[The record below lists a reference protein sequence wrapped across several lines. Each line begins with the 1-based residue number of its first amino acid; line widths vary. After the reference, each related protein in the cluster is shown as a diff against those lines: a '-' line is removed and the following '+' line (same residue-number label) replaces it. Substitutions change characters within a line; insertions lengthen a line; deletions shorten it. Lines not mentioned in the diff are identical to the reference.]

1 MKTDMLPAIAFC
13 LTAALSAGQPQAP
26 VPEKQTHIRGRIVS
40 AETGQPLARARVT
53 LLSAVTP
60 GRPLMTTSTNSQG
73 NYDLRDVPPGSYFVA
88 AARSGYLE
96 LQYGQRRAR
105 ERGLSVEVKQGESIG
120 RIDIA
125 LARGG
130 VVAGHVVDENGE
142 PYAGVMI
149 TVWQMRYQQGRR
161 VPFPS
166 GTERTDDLGAYRIPG
181 LQPGTYTVSGLS
193 TETWRNEKS
202 ETLGYASTYYP
213 GATIDQAQPITIEP
227 GQQRTTL
234 DFALVAARTSRLR
247 GRVTRPT
254 GEPVSGE
261 SVTLAPSIRGT
272 GLTFVTGAPI
282 STRTGAD
289 GSFELRDVPPGTY
302 ALRGNV
308 GRNETHSIPVD
319 VEGDIDNLLLVP
331 RSGSTVTGVV
341 VTDTGE
347 PPPFPASG
355 ARLSLLA
362 PEPERVLPTVRVP
375 AINSDWSFTLSNVGG
390 PFLFRLSGFPEA
402 WMIDSVQLNDD
413 DFTDVPWDVP
423 TGARQISGLRIVIT
437 KEVATIDGSVVTSKG
452 TPTADAIVVVFP
464 DDERQWMFG
473 SRFVRTA
480 RPTTEGRYSI
490 SGLPAGEYLV
500 VAEQE
505 LMDGEW
511 ESREF
516 LKRVATRAA
525 RVTLPRGAAKSLDVR
540 VASSR

>member
-1 MKTDMLPAIAFC
+1 MKPVMLPAIAFC

-26 VPEKQTHIRGRIVS
+26 AAEKQTHIRGRIVS
-40 AETGQPLARARVT
+40 AENGQPLARARVT

>member
-1 MKTDMLPAIAFC
+1 MKPVMLPAIAFC

-166 GTERTDDLGAYRIPG
+166 GTDRTDDLGAYRIPG

-437 KEVATIDGSVVTSKG
+437 KEVAKIDGSVLTVKG
-452 TPTADAIVVVFP
+452 TPTADAVVVVFP

>member
-1 MKTDMLPAIAFC
+1 MKPVMLPAIAFC

-40 AETGQPLARARVT
+40 AETGQPLARARVA

-88 AARSGYLE
+88 ATRSGYLE

-181 LQPGTYTVSGLS
+181 LQPGTYTVSGLA